1 MQSLAGVSR
10 HAGVLAVALDEGY
23 LGDEGE
29 HDRQRAA
36 CGGAGLLLRL
46 HQQRL
51 LLLQSTLQTARFN
64 RELLLLLLEGR
75 RLSFHRAQFRG
86 LTQQFGSQ
94 SFGIGVQLLVL
105 QRVNEGAQ
113 LFLSLVQRA
122 FVLLYFLL

>member
-1 MQSLAGVSR
+1 
-10 HAGVLAVALDEGY
+10 
-23 LGDEGE
+23 
-29 HDRQRAA
+29 
-36 CGGAGLLLRL
+36 
-46 HQQRL
+46 
-51 LLLQSTLQTARFN
+51 
-64 RELLLLLLEGR
+64 LLLLLEGR

-122 FVLLYFLL
+122 FVLLYFLLKLRDYLFFSVKHILKLRSARHFLSDELLSFPM